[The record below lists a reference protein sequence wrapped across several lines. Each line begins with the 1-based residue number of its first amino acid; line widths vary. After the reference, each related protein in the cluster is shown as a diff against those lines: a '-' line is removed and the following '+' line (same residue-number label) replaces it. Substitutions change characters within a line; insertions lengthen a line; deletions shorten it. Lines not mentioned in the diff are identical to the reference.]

1 MTIGITN
8 FAVATVE
15 EAIKLRKAGIK
26 EKIILLSSTAIEED
40 IEKLIDNNI
49 TLTVGSK
56 EAVEAVEK
64 QAKQKNK
71 KVKVHL
77 KIDTGF
83 GRYGFVY
90 SSPEKI
96 VQAIENVQNLEIEGT
111 FTHFSMAFYEK
122 SNYTEVQFQRFLKI
136 IEVLKLNEIEPGILH
151 VCNSSSFIRYPNM
164 HLNAVRVGSAFVGKL
179 SFRESLG
186 LKKVG
191 FLTSQV
197 TEIKTLPKGFFVGY
211 SNAYKTKKETKV
223 AIIPCGYIDGFNLQ
237 IGKDMFRKVDKLRYI
252 VRSIKDFFKKEA
264 LYVTIA
270 GEKCKVISRVGTFH
284 ITADITG
291 KNIKV
296 GDIAQLDVKPTLVN
310 PDIRREY
317 V

>member
-26 EKIILLSSTAIEED
+26 EKILLLSSTAIEED

-211 SNAYKTKKETKV
+211 SKV